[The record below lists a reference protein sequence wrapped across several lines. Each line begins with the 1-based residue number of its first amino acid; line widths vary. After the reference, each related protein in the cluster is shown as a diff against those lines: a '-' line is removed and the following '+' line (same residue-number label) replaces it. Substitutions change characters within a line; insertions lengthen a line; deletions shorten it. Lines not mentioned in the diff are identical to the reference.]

1 MNTEYETITGT
12 KSEERIDNAV
22 LEDGKSVLR
31 VYNENMAVFDKIVE
45 FGLVNSVRGRNAVLV
60 LSELHKAFQD
70 LNENKEC
77 NTGLR
82 SELATVLSDPNDIDS
97 KPVGYKCSVKVVN
110 GKFRSTFA
118 IEYDSEDKTVRTSTL
133 KVGSVGVG
141 MDSGLNEKSGKTYKF
156 AKAKFAETAAAIR
169 KEYDKWI
176 ESLDFEKSNLSLID
190 EI

>member
-1 MNTEYETITGT
+1 MTTSSSRAET

-70 LNENKEC
+70 LNEDKGC

-97 KPVGYKCSVKVVN
+97 KPVGYKCSV
-110 GKFRSTFA
+110 
-118 IEYDSEDKTVRTSTL
+118 
-133 KVGSVGVG
+133 
-141 MDSGLNEKSGKTYKF
+141 
-156 AKAKFAETAAAIR
+156 
-169 KEYDKWI
+169 
-176 ESLDFEKSNLSLID
+176 
-190 EI
+190 